1 MPDIVISEFMD
12 EDAIAEQL
20 SNRDYLYDPTL
31 VDDETR
37 LFDALA
43 EAQAIVVRNRTQVR
57 DELLAAAPNLKTV
70 GRLGV
75 GLDNIDMD
83 ACKARGVKVFPA
95 TGANDLAVAEYVI
108 ATAMM
113 LVRGAYQATNAVG
126 AGDWPRGALMGG
138 EISGKRLGLVG
149 FGAIAR
155 ETAKRAK
162 ALGMTVCAYDPYL
175 PAESDEWKNADQ
187 VSLGDLLASSDVVS
201 LHVPLTDETHHLI
214 DEKAIAMMKNSAVII
229 NAARGGV
236 VDEVALAAALSR
248 DDIGGAALDV
258 FENEPL
264 SGDDGAKFSDL
275 KNVVLTPHIAGV
287 TTESNVRVSHVTL
300 KNILSVLG

>member
-113 LVRGAYQATNAVG
+113 LVRGAYQATHAVG

-264 SGDDGAKFSDL
+264 SGDDGAKFSGL

-300 KNILSVLG
+300 KNILSILD